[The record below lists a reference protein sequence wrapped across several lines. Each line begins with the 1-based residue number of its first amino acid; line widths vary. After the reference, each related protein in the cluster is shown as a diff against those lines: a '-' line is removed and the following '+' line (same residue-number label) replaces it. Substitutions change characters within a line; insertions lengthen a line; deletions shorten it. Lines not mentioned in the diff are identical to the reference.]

1 MAKIKVRYERNYTA
15 VELLGWKEIDSEDYE
30 ELKGMSEE
38 EMKEYLQD
46 DLEIESLSTGQFL
59 SEELTT
65 MDVEWDE
72 TTEDDY
78 EAQFESAD

>member
-1 MAKIKVRYERNYTA
+1 MNYKLKMNQVER
-15 VELLGWKEIDSEDYE
+15 ELLPAEIM
-30 ELKGMSEE
+30 GMSEE

>member
-30 ELKGMSEE
+30 ELMGMSEE